1 MTLSKTQQRSWGVS
15 FALSSGQTGLHT
27 CNLKK
32 RLSEEKDFVQDL
44 DQMMKQDMVE
54 LVDMVGTPGGIGGI
68 RQRGGA
74 DYNHWAYFLVC
85 QLADTFLENQH
96 A

>member
-1 MTLSKTQQRSWGVS
+1 MGDIVKNPTKPDS

-68 RQRGGA
+68 
-74 DYNHWAYFLVC
+74 HIFIIH
-85 QLADTFLENQH
+85 EP
-96 A
+96 

>member
-1 MTLSKTQQRSWGVS
+1 MTSSITQQRSWGVS

-32 RLSEEKDFVQDL
+32 SPSEEIYFVQDP
-44 DQMMKQDMVE
+44 DQMMKQDMV
-54 LVDMVGTPGGIGGI
+54 DMVGTPGGSGGI
-68 RQRGGA
+68 RQRGGV

-85 QLADTFLENQH
+85 QLADTILENQH

>member
-15 FALSSGQTGLHT
+15 FALSSGQTGLPT

-32 RLSEEKDFVQDL
+32 SLSEEIYFVQDP
-44 DQMMKQDMVE
+44 DQMMKQDM
-54 LVDMVGTPGGIGGI
+54 VDMVGTPGGIGGI